1 MSNIDDEYNLLQF
14 QYESL
19 RLQRDKIAEM
29 QRMKKE
35 MAELQAF
42 VDEKVKEFPAIV
54 LQKVSALTLADVPGR
69 SVPK

>member
-19 RLQRDKIAEM
+19 RLQRYKIAEM

-35 MAELQAF
+35 MAEMQAF
-42 VDEKVKEFPAIV
+42 VDEKVKDFPAIV
-54 LQKVSALTLADVPGR
+54 LQKVSALTLADMPGR
-69 SVPK
+69 SIPK

>member
-19 RLQRDKIAEM
+19 RLQRDRIAEM

>member
-35 MAELQAF
+35 MAELQTF